1 MLAVQ
6 ERPSSSHDP
15 WVGQSIGNI
24 RIEECVHRGELAT
37 VYRGLRDDASVALK
51 LYRVDSP
58 IPPSKE
64 RVSREREAQRSVEHP
79 CVARLLG
86 DGVAPD
92 GSPYLVSEWISG
104 TTLSSVLEDRHL
116 SWEEMS
122 PILVS
127 ITRGL
132 AAIHAKGIVH
142 RDVKPENVMIRAE
155 RAEAVLLDFG
165 HSLLL
170 NEARLTERGWTHGS
184 ASYMAPEQ
192 AAGETLDGRA
202 DLYSVGVLLYRA
214 LTGVLPFSDVSPA
227 VIMDKHRH
235 EPVVPLRVRVPEL
248 NISVGAEDLVL
259 WLMAKSPEE
268 RVPNARVLLH
278 AIRSL

>member
-1 MLAVQ
+1 MLAVR
-6 ERPSSSHDP
+6 ERSSSSHDP
-15 WVGQSIGNI
+15 PVGETLGEVH
-24 RIEECVHRGELAT
+24 IEECVHRGELAT
-37 VYRGLRDDASVALK
+37 VYRGVRDGVDVALK

-58 IPPSKE
+58 VPSSKE
-64 RVSREREAQRSVEHP
+64 RVLREREAQRSVEHP
-79 CVARLLG
+79 CVARLLS
-86 DGVAPD
+86 DGFAPD
-92 GSPYLVSEWISG
+92 GSPYLVSEWIDG
-104 TTLSSVLEDRHL
+104 TTLSCVLEKGVLR
-116 SWEEMS
+116 WEEVS

-142 RDVKPENVMIRAE
+142 RDVKPENVMLRANSS
-155 RAEAVLLDFG
+155 EAVLLDFG
-165 HSLLL
+165 HSLLV
-170 NEARLTERGWTHGS
+170 NEVRLTERGWTHGS

-192 AAGETLDGRA
+192 AAGENLDGRA
-202 DLYSVGVLLYRA
+202 DLYSVGVLLYLA

-235 EPVVPLRVRVPEL
+235 EPVVSPRVRAPEL